1 MRGWFGTAL
10 DLTQKKM
17 LVFVLDQKKK
27 KKVFYDCEE
36 TP

>member
-27 KKVFYDCEE
+27 KKRVL
-36 TP
+36 